1 MLFFLIVISLHHLPL
16 ITPYINIVATNFIE
30 WPKYEGYFFKDLI
43 GREIRTTV
51 RIRWSF
57 AQMCWAMS
65 LVCPSVVT
73 HHTCRF
79 WARCEPVNMPKTIV
93 SRQTWSACC
102 NSIPLFRQSDEEYCP
117 QVLSIFMT
125 MLGRILQL
133 QHRGSWSIFDGK
145 CLITHHHPPI
155 LGSLWFSSLYSY
167 ETVVGGQH
175 FGTKS
180 CRPAQ
185 HKELAESIC
194 GWLLWRGYLKV
205 IVYFHS
211 YGE

>member
-1 MLFFLIVISLHHLPL
+1 MVVQNSSPDIYTESVLIPTHELCMRIFKVQNMTVMGVKNPFLVKDASSL
-16 ITPYINIVATNFIE
+16 
-30 WPKYEGYFFKDLI
+30 K
-43 GREIRTTV
+43 
-51 RIRWSF
+51 
-57 AQMCWAMS
+57 
-65 LVCPSVVT
+65 
-73 HHTCRF
+73 
-79 WARCEPVNMPKTIV
+79 KTIV
-93 SRQTWSACC
+93 SCQMWSVCC
-102 NSIPLFRQSDEEYCP
+102 NSIPLFSQSDEKCCP